1 MQTAECITHMAP
13 CNIVY
18 GQYCISH
25 AVAVYQIQLIKT
37 PNYSKM
43 CSCLQSELYC
53 CGDLI
58 NVLWRPVMRESLII
72 QIHQLAK
79 VLDDPT

>member
-1 MQTAECITHMAP
+1 MQTAECMTHMAAY
-13 CNIVY
+13 NIVY

-25 AVAVYQIQLIKT
+25 AVAVYQIQLMS
-37 PNYSKM
+37 YSKM
-43 CSCLQSELYC
+43 CSCLRSELYC

-58 NVLWRPVMRESLII
+58 NVLWRPVMRETLII